1 MAAPWGGRYR
11 RVQQQP
17 PPRLK
22 KTSMASPLG
31 VLPVGPVASTIEV
44 EEDVDGEP
52 SGGAIGGSVVTTTE
66 VEENVDGGASRGH
79 Y

>member
-1 MAAPWGGRYR
+1 
-11 RVQQQP
+11 
-17 PPRLK
+17 
-22 KTSMASPLG
+22 MASPLG